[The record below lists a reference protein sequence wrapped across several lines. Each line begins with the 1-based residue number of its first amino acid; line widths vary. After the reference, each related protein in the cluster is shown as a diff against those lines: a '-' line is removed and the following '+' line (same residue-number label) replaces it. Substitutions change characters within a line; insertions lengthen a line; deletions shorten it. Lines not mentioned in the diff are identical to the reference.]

1 MNKPGFIT
9 RTISQTMG
17 QLIGLAVLL
26 IVAVCVL
33 LLMPGMAMISCIDDL
48 SSDQI
53 STPMLWLGSLFIS
66 LGVYVS
72 VRTLIREPE
81 RSWKVYG
88 GICMGTL
95 VLCIILSV
103 GFQQHFGQRW
113 SRRLMGISSSP
124 QIRNDSP
131 SLNH

>member
-88 GICMGTL
+88 GICMCTL